1 MPLNIPVFVLKR
13 TATDLEGSEAHA
25 RPYLAELTGVIR
37 CLDEHMMPDLDNII
51 HVLESNNSATL
62 WFAFSR
68 WQRWKQM
75 LEDLHNSLANW
86 RGKALKQ
93 LMSAIV
99 FVQRQKTAFQDV
111 TLKISCPRLGSSH
124 GLSN

>member
-13 TATDLEGSEAHA
+13 TATDLEGSEAHT

-37 CLDEHMMPDLDNII
+37 CLDEHVMSDLDNII

-62 WFAFSR
+62 WFALSR
-68 WQRWKQM
+68 WQRWKEV

-86 RGKALKQ
+86 RGEALKQ
-93 LMSAIV
+93 LMSAII
-99 FVQRQKTAFQDV
+99 FVQRHKTAFQDG
-111 TLKISCPRLGSSH
+111 TLEMSCPRLGSSH
-124 GLSN
+124 GLSR